1 MHALAFQLAA
11 ERFAKLRQ
19 PTLDPGVGCVEWRG
33 DECDTRRDVDNE
45 TIAARPQFW
54 QRRASQQDRSQQV
67 NLDHGPY
74 LGFGCI
80 LQPAGPNSARV
91 VDQDVETAEL
101 VQRKFERRF
110 PALLGADVRGN
121 EVNPPVTICV
131 PLANMASAIAN

>member
-1 MHALAFQLAA
+1 MYALAFQFAA
-11 ERFAKLRQ
+11 ERFTELRQ
-19 PTLDPGVGCVEWRG
+19 PTLDPGIGRVEWRG
-33 DECDTRRDVDNE
+33 DERDARRDVDNE

-54 QRRASQQDRSQQV
+54 QRRASQQDRSHQV
-67 NLDHGPY
+67 NLDHDPY

-80 LQPAGPNSARV
+80 LQPAAPDSARG

-121 EVNPPVTICV
+121 EVNPPTACAE
-131 PLANMASAIAN
+131 PFGRGA

>member
-33 DECDTRRDVDNE
+33 DERDTRRDVDNE

-101 VQRKFERRF
+101 VQREFERRF
-110 PALLGADVRGN
+110 PALLGADVLSNEENQPTACAEPFGRG
-121 EVNPPVTICV
+121 
-131 PLANMASAIAN
+131 A